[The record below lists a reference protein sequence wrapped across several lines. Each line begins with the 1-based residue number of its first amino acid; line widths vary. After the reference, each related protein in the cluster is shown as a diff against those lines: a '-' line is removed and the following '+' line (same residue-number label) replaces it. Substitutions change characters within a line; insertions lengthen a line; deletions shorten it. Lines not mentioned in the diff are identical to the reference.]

1 MKAYSVLVSVLVP
14 SSMFTRS
21 LVHSLRQPSAKVG
34 RVYGADGDGQA
45 IFAIT
50 GEKKTFEKDEKEIP
64 TS

>member
-14 SSMFTRS
+14 SMFTRS